1 MPSASP
7 VPAPHCI
14 IYGATGYS
22 GRLIVTR
29 ALQLGLRPIL
39 AGRDPAEL
47 AAFGAK
53 TGLSWRVAA
62 VADGAALD
70 GAFAGACV
78 VLNAAGPFSQTAD
91 AVVEACFRGGAHYLD
106 ITGEVQVIERLVE
119 RHAEA
124 CRRRLMLMPAVGFD
138 VVPTDCLAA
147 HVARRL
153 PGARRLATA
162 VTQPRFLSAGSI
174 KTLLDGVDVGVVR
187 RDGAMQPQ
195 PIGSVEQQFDFGWG
209 PVSCLNVSFADI
221 TTAYYTTGIPNV
233 TTFVEAPPFV
243 HVVLALSRAFAWALR
258 APPWQAAVQSWADVL
273 PADSDLA
280 HARDDVTMRV
290 VAEAEDDQGRCAR
303 TRLRTPEAYALT
315 AAAATAILAR
325 VLDGDF
331 EPGFQTPARVY
342 GPDFVL
348 SLPGVEREDI
358 E

>member
-1 MPSASP
+1 VSAQP
-7 VPAPHCI
+7 FV

-22 GRLIVTR
+22 GCLIVAR
-29 ALQLGLRPIL
+29 ALELSLRPVL
-39 AGRDPAEL
+39 AGRDAEAL
-47 AAFGAK
+47 AALGAR
-53 TGLSWRVAA
+53 TGLPWRAAA
-62 VADGAALD
+62 VTDGAALD
-70 GAFAGACV
+70 AAFAGARV
-78 VLNAAGPFSQTAD
+78 VLNAAGPFSQTAE

-106 ITGEVQVIERLVE
+106 ITGEVRVIERLAE

-124 CRRRLMLMPAVGFD
+124 CRRGLMLMPAVGFD

-147 HVARRL
+147 HVVRRL
-153 PGARRLATA
+153 PGAQRLATA

-187 RDGAMQPQ
+187 RDGAVQPQ
-195 PIGSVEQQFDFGWG
+195 PVGSVERRFDFGWG

-221 TTAYYTTGIPNV
+221 ATAYFTTGVSNV

-243 HVVLALSRAFAWALR
+243 HMVLALSRTFAWALR
-258 APPWQAAVQSWADVL
+258 TPPWQAVVQGWTDVL
-273 PADSDLA
+273 PPDPDLA

-290 VAEAEDDQGRCAR
+290 VAEAEDDEGGCVRA
-303 TRLRTPEAYALT
+303 RLRTPEAYTLT
-315 AAAATAILAR
+315 AAAAAAILAR
-325 VLDGDF
+325 VSDGDF